1 MIKIGREAAPDF
13 SCNAVIGGNI
23 KRVTLQDFEGSYK
36 LIFFYPLNFTFV
48 CPTELHALQEYYEEF
63 KKRGVEVLAVSTD
76 SVYSHLAWLDQPKS
90 KGGICGI
97 TYPLLGDTSRQMVY
111 DYGVMTEEGFAL
123 RGTFLLDKNN
133 VVQYAAINNLPLG
146 RNIAELV
153 RLVDAL
159 QHVEK
164 NGEVCPANWNQ
175 GQEAMKATQ
184 GSLETY
190 FLIKSLGGQR

>member
-1 MIKIGREAAPDF
+1 MIVVGKSAPDF
-13 SCNAVIGGNI
+13 SCDAVENGNI
-23 KRVTLQDFEGSYK
+23 KRVSLKDFDGSYK
-36 LIFFYPLNFTFV
+36 LLFFYPLDFTFV
-48 CPTELHALQEYYEEF
+48 CPTELHALQEYHEEF
-63 KKRGVEVLAVSTD
+63 KKRDVRVLGISVD
-76 SVYSHLAWLDQPKS
+76 SAYSHLAWLEQPKN

-97 TYPLLGDTSRQMVY
+97 SYPLLADITKKIAD
-111 DYGVMTEEGFAL
+111 DYGVLDQQAGVAL

-175 GQEAMKATQ
+175 GQKAMKTTQ
-184 GSLETY
+184 AGLQAY
-190 FLIKSLGGQR
+190 FG